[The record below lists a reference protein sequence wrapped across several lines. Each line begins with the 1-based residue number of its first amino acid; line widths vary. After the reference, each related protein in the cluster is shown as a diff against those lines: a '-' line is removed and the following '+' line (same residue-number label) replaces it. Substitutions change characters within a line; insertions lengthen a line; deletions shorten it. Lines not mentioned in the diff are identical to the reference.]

1 MVADRSSQ
9 WLRPLK
15 SLVLEPVINLSGR
28 RVALQQ
34 LKAIRLIRIQRMKTS
49 TTVRYAVE
57 AVQSCPQR
65 DCVSRIPIAT
75 ADCGTSTLQ
84 DGTYSQSRGVQ
95 IERELQEFITLR
107 DKVYNIVRWA
117 HRDRHCDFGGKVAD
131 LLVFGP
137 NPDGPFL
144 GLFGSK
150 RASNTLQNFVTGI
163 LHLTVKCPS
172 NANQCDC
179 AGLSLVPEIA
189 YSFLFDPAPFTNTHV
204 ELVDA

>member
-1 MVADRSSQ
+1 AVANPVLQKVYASAGGAGGGDMPGGMPGGMSGAGAAPSS
-9 WLRPLK
+9 
-15 SLVLEPVINLSGR
+15 SSG
-28 RVALQQ
+28 ADQ
-34 LKAIRLIRIQRMKTS
+34 
-49 TTVRYAVE
+49 
-57 AVQSCPQR
+57 
-65 DCVSRIPIAT
+65 
-75 ADCGTSTLQ
+75 DCGTSTLQ

>member
-117 HRDRHCDFGGKVAD
+117 HRDRHCDFCGKVAD
-131 LLVFGP
+131 LLVFGRIQTGRSWAFSVA
-137 NPDGPFL
+137 NAHQTR
-144 GLFGSK
+144 SRISS
-150 RASNTLQNFVTGI
+150 RASSTSPSSALQMPT
-163 LHLTVKCPS
+163 
-172 NANQCDC
+172 NA
-179 AGLSLVPEIA
+179 IA
-189 YSFLFDPAPFTNTHV
+189 QG
-204 ELVDA
+204 